1 MYETKRLFLKH
12 PAFSDWAPMLRNVWC
27 HEETARHMLWSVT
40 TTEAAAQERMKRT
53 LEYQKDNPAW
63 LVYQKETGQP
73 IGFAGFCS
81 IGPGVVEDTGVALGP
96 AYVGRG
102 YGKELLSL
110 LLEIAKTEYGAR
122 LFVGSCRSQNI
133 PSRALMLAC
142 GFRFTHTED
151 RTDPRN
157 GTAYVVEF
165 YEKNL

>member
-1 MYETKRLFLKH
+1 M
-12 PAFSDWAPMLRNVWC
+12 
-27 HEETARHMLWSVT
+27 
-40 TTEAAAQERMKRT
+40 
-53 LEYQKDNPAW
+53 
-63 LVYQKETGQP
+63 
-73 IGFAGFCS
+73 
-81 IGPGVVEDTGVALGP
+81 GPGVVEDTGVALGP

-122 LFVGSCRSQNI
+122 LFVGSCRSQNS